1 MYSELITH
9 NDTSVIEAIIHADL
23 LNIAQFRNGCE
34 PELGMLMTELNFR
47 SWRESAAKDK
57 SLRIVC
63 GLTHRELF
71 RQALKHHRVNPKK
84 MNRNSLLG
92 VRRDHQD

>member
-23 LNIAQFRNGCE
+23 LNIAQFRNGGE

-47 SWRESAAKDK
+47 SWWESAAKDK

-63 GLTHRELF
+63 GMEINTAEIIDDYIAIQLF
-71 RQALKHHRVNPKK
+71 SAFTN
-84 MNRNSLLG
+84 
-92 VRRDHQD
+92 